1 MRWTAPAVPP
11 YPAASGGVASPAP
24 GLARWR
30 AAVRSILWAE
40 VAGRRGPPSPPP
52 LAAPPPR
59 PPPPGVHG
67 DHAVA
72 ALRQRPRAARSRPAR
87 QVFSPMD
94 AAAAAAAAAAA
105 TRSETPTPTVLRVP
119 RAVARRRPRSIGRRQ
134 ERDTSRKSP
143 NVSLSPAPA
152 PLRQAAPL
160 SLAATPGAT
169 VTVGSRAT
177 AADDRKRHHQRI
189 VPSSPFHH
197 PQAPQR

>member
-1 MRWTAPAVPP
+1 MDRAGGAPIPC
-11 YPAASGGVASPAP
+11 
-24 GLARWR
+24 RQ
-30 AAVRSILWAE
+30 
-40 VAGRRGPPSPPP
+40 RRGG
-52 LAAPPPR
+52 L
-59 PPPPGVHG
+59 
-67 DHAVA
+67 
-72 ALRQRPRAARSRPAR
+72 ARSRPGSLAR
-87 QVFSPMD
+87 GGALPPLGRGRRASWPAVTPTPSRATAAAATPRRSRRPRGGGAASTPARSKVARPARRVFSPMD

-119 RAVARRRPRSIGRRQ
+119 RAVARRRPRSLGRRQ

-189 VPSSPFHH
+189 VPSSPFRH

>member
-1 MRWTAPAVPP
+1 MDRAGGAPIPCRQRR
-11 YPAASGGVASPAP
+11 G
-24 GLARWR
+24 GLARSR
-30 AAVRSILWAE
+30 PGSLARGGALPPLGR
-40 VAGRRGPPSPPP
+40 GRRASWPAVTPTPSRAT
-52 LAAPPPR
+52 AAAAT
-59 PPPPGVHG
+59 PGVHG

-119 RAVARRRPRSIGRRQ
+119 RAVARRRPRSLGRRQ
-134 ERDTSRKSP
+134 GRETSRKSP